1 MRQARPANRGDGQ
14 SSSLRE
20 RILRL
25 RLAFIFR
32 SGFPKAEKYTHPL
45 GRKVRN
51 EGKRIKVQSYGRCID
66 PGPCHRP
73 LPGAQA
79 AHIRH
84 PAWAGQLGASQG
96 PVG

>member
-1 MRQARPANRGDGQ
+1 MRQARPALRGDGQ

-32 SGFPKAEKYTHPL
+32 QGFPEAEKYTHPR

-51 EGKRIKVQSYGRCID
+51 EGKRIKVQGYGRCID

-84 PAWAGQLGASQG
+84 PARTGQL
-96 PVG
+96 

>member
-1 MRQARPANRGDGQ
+1 MLLYLHQLPSFRP
-14 SSSLRE
+14 E

-25 RLAFIFR
+25 RLAYISGRAFPKQKNTRIPGAGR
-32 SGFPKAEKYTHPL
+32 SGTE
-45 GRKVRN
+45 GR
-51 EGKRIKVQSYGRCID
+51 RIKVQGYGRWID

-73 LPGAQA
+73 LPGSEA

-84 PAWAGQLGASQG
+84 PARTGQLGAPQG

>member
-1 MRQARPANRGDGQ
+1 MRQARPALRGDGQ
-14 SSSLRE
+14 SSSRRE

-32 SGFPKAEKYTHPL
+32 LGFPKAEKHTHPR

-51 EGKRIKVQSYGRCID
+51 EGKRIKVQGYGRCID
-66 PGPCHRP
+66 PDPYHRP

-84 PAWAGQLGASQG
+84 PARTGQLGAPQG